1 MTIKKA
7 INTPY
12 ARIAIAAVLG
22 FGLSTLFRKSCKDK
36 ECIDFKAPAFK
47 TIEEGLWKVDDKCYA
62 FKSSPAECD
71 KSRRT
76 VDFA

>member
-7 INTPY
+7 LHTPH
-12 ARIAIAAVLG
+12 AKIILAAVLG

-36 ECIDFKAPAFK
+36 ECLRFKAPPLSK
-47 TIEEGLWKVDDKCYA
+47 IEGGEWKVDDKCYA
-62 FKSSPAECD
+62 FKSSPAPCD

-76 VDFA
+76 VHFA